1 MELMSKEFINNYLP
15 WSRASEGCL
24 EFGSF
29 LAKMQSPRACC
40 CFISRRVCRP
50 VVSGP
55 VETWYESDP
64 ARLHETKSSIGN
76 K

>member
-1 MELMSKEFINNYLP
+1 MELSSKGFINNYLP
-15 WSRASEGCL
+15 WSCASEGCL

-29 LAKMQSPRACC
+29 LAKTQSPHVC
-40 CFISRRVCRP
+40 CFISWRVCQP

-55 VETWYESDP
+55 VETWYESGP
-64 ARLHETKSSIGN
+64 SRLHETKSSIGN